1 MSNEDDHNNDS
12 PLNGNLDEHA
22 VQGIQ
27 LTLGKIEDELQKIK
41 FELAKSGLIKGK
53 SADFRSQLSELSEDS
68 DEGGKVI
75 EGVFDGQQM
84 IGPDGKKY
92 SIPANYV
99 SKSKLMEGDILKL
112 RITDDGGFVY
122 KQIGP
127 VNRDR
132 KVGRLIK
139 DEEDNFAVMVDNR
152 MFKVI
157 LAAVTY
163 FHGDEGDEAVI
174 LVPKD
179 TESEWAAIENVIR
192 KSSPI

>member
-1 MSNEDDHNNDS
+1 MSNDDENKNNEI
-12 PLNGNLDEHA
+12 DEQA

-41 FELAKSGLIKGK
+41 FELSKSGLIKGK
-53 SADFRSQLSELSEDS
+53 SANFRSMLDDLSEDEE
-68 DEGGKVI
+68 DGGKVI

-99 SKSKLMEGDILKL
+99 SKSKLVEGDILKL

-132 KVGRLIK
+132 KVGKLIT
-139 DEEDNFAVMVDNR
+139 DEDGNFAVMVENR
-152 MFKVI
+152 MYKVI

-163 FHGDEGDEAVI
+163 FHGNEGDEAVI

-192 KSSPI
+192 ESSPV